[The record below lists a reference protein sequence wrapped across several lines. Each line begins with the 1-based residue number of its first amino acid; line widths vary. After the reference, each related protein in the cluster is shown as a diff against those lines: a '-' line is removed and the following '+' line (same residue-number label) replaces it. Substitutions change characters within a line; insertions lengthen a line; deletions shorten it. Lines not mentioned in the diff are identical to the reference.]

1 VKYFIRYFDYLKPYR
16 WLWLAGIVFAILLTA
31 IDLYVPLVLSR
42 FISLFTEPTHPKA
55 EVVYLIKNMVLL
67 LLGIFVVRAILRGL
81 TARLTHKVGYSI
93 VCDLR
98 EKLYNHLQTLS
109 AKYYNERQTGK
120 IMYKLTNDVHIGEE
134 LFAHAFPET
143 LINIIIFFGVS
154 IILFSINVQLALFTL
169 IPMPIIAFLIIRFS
183 LRSRKAWRR
192 VQEEM
197 SEISA
202 LLQDNLVGMNVIQ
215 SFTQEKAEE
224 DRFKSGSE
232 SHYAA
237 AMNAV
242 NTWGTY
248 YPVIEFSSAMGTILT
263 IWFGGSLYLEGKIEV
278 SKLIAFLLYL
288 GFFYNPIISLGRLTE
303 LYQRGFANAERIF
316 RVFDA
321 IPEIKDKPDAKETKK
336 DSNKEIEFCNVNFEY
351 VKNKP
356 VVHNLSFKAES
367 GKITALVG
375 PSGGGKTTIIHLIP
389 RFYDPVSGVI
399 KMNGIDIRDLK
410 LEHIRRNI
418 ALVLQ
423 DVFLF
428 NGSIKDNVLYGKKD
442 ATDEEVKMAAMLAN
456 AHDYIM
462 DFSDGYNTLIGER
475 GIKLSGGQKQ
485 RLSIARAIL
494 KDSPILLLDEATS
507 SVDTETEHLIQ
518 QALERLTK
526 NRTTIVIAHR
536 LSTIQNADKIIV
548 MDKGR
553 VVEEGTHDSLMARKT
568 LYSKLYK
575 VQFKK
580 QEKAI
585 TSL

>member
-1 VKYFIRYFDYLKPYR
+1 VKYFLRYFHYLRPYR
-16 WLWLAGIVFAILLTA
+16 WLWFTGIFFAVILTG
-31 IDLYVPLVLSR
+31 IDLYIPLILSK
-42 FISLFTEPTHPKA
+42 FISLFTEPTHARA
-55 EVVYLIKNMVLL
+55 EVLFLIRNTVLL
-67 LLGIFVVRAILRGL
+67 LLCIYVVRAVLRGL
-81 TARLTHKVGYSI
+81 LARFSHKAGYSI

-98 EKLYNHLQTLS
+98 EDLYNHLQTLS
-109 AKYYNERQTGK
+109 AKYYNARQTGK
-120 IMYKLTNDVHIGEE
+120 IMYKLTNDVNIGEE

-143 LINIIIFFGVS
+143 LINLIIFFGVS
-154 IILFSINVQLALFTL
+154 LILFSINVRLALFTL
-169 IPMPIIAFLIIRFS
+169 IPMPVIAFLIIRFS
-183 LRSRKAWRR
+183 LRSRKAWRQ

-215 SFTQEKAEE
+215 SFTQEKFEE
-224 DRFKSGSE
+224 DKFKDGSE
-232 SHYAA
+232 SHYNA
-237 AMNAV
+237 AMKAV

-248 YPVIEFSSAMGTILT
+248 YPVIEFASAMGTLLT
-263 IWFGGSLYLEGKIEV
+263 IWFGGSLYLEGKIEL

-316 RVFDA
+316 RVLDA
-321 IPEIKDKPDAKETKK
+321 VSDIQDKPDAQDIKKAAGKEL
-336 DSNKEIEFCNVNFEY
+336 ELFNVNFEY
-351 VKNKP
+351 IKNKP
-356 VVHNLSFKAES
+356 ILHNVSFKAES
-367 GKITALVG
+367 GQITALVG

-389 RFYDPVSGVI
+389 RFYDPTSGSI
-399 KMNGIDIRDLK
+399 KINGQDLRDLK
-410 LEHIRRNI
+410 LEQIRKNI

-428 NGSIKDNVLYGKKD
+428 NGSIKDNILYGKKD
-442 ATDEEVKMAAMLAN
+442 AAEEEIKMAALLAN

-462 DFSDGYNTLIGER
+462 EFSDGYNTLIGER
-475 GIKLSGGQKQ
+475 GVKLSGGQKQ

-494 KDSPILLLDEATS
+494 KDAPVLLLDEATS

-536 LSTIQNADKIIV
+536 LSTIQNADKIVV

-553 VVEEGTHDSLMARKT
+553 VVEEGNHDSLMAKKT

-575 VQFKK
+575 VQFKS
-580 QEKAI
+580 QEKK
-585 TSL
+585 TNSL